1 MDGLKPL
8 YGGLLKIPAPLELSG
23 NWCAH
28 ACPYCF
34 ANLNSPTRTLDTGS
48 VSRLL
53 ADYQNRNTIEGYLLR
68 DGYPVIVSNHIDPFS
83 ASNYRQMIPFMET
96 MTELGIPYSVQTKG
110 GKGWEKVLEFMPIG
124 VWYVSISFS
133 DDETRKAIEPS
144 APPLEHRYELLEALI
159 SKGHTVIV
167 GCNPCE
173 PDWLLDPIPFF
184 DNLKEIGVFGTWM
197 ENLHINTK
205 QKQVMPERDRKRLG
219 EDLISDCL
227 KKKHS
232 DPYRKEFVE
241 MCREYSRSIG
251 LENYS
256 IANGRYSN
264 FFDAYKMYPK
274 LFPVVQQFINRCA
287 TLNREFFTQR
297 EWVEFFT
304 PLLPTFVTSQNYHYI
319 DSNVRMCPEKALGF
333 KVPKNP
339 TFETILKCSLKSH
352 NVPFHPVNKAAFSY
366 AVDSNGNHL
375 LDDVDKLPI
384 LCYGADGWTHTMIE
398 YDDNEINEV
407 DYVGIIR
414 Q

>member
-23 NWCAH
+23 NWCSHSCA
-28 ACPYCF
+28 YCF
-34 ANLNSPTRTLDTGS
+34 ANLNSPTRTLDVKG

-83 ASNYRQMIPFMET
+83 ASNHRQMVPFMET

-304 PLLPTFVTSQNYHYI
+304 PLLPTFITSQNYHYI
-319 DSNVRMCPEKALGF
+319 TGIKPETYE
-333 KVPKNP
+333 V
-339 TFETILKCSLKSH
+339 T
-352 NVPFHPVNKAAFSY
+352 VNDDINKKGGWVIRY
-366 AVDSNGNHL
+366 EDITL
-375 LDDVDKLPI
+375 L
-384 LCYGADGWTHTMIE
+384 
-398 YDDNEINEV
+398 
-407 DYVGIIR
+407 
-414 Q
+414 

>member
-1 MDGLKPL
+1 
-8 YGGLLKIPAPLELSG
+8 
-23 NWCAH
+23 
-28 ACPYCF
+28 
-34 ANLNSPTRTLDTGS
+34 
-48 VSRLL
+48 
-53 ADYQNRNTIEGYLLR
+53 
-68 DGYPVIVSNHIDPFS
+68 
-83 ASNYRQMIPFMET
+83 
-96 MTELGIPYSVQTKG
+96 
-110 GKGWEKVLEFMPIG
+110 
-124 VWYVSISFS
+124 
-133 DDETRKAIEPS
+133 
-144 APPLEHRYELLEALI
+144 LEHRYELLEALI
-159 SKGHTVIV
+159 AKGHTVIV

-184 DNLKEIGVFGTWM
+184 DRLKEIGVFGTWM